1 MVSVTTIKLRRETK
15 KRLDRLKQHPRES
28 YEEVLQKV
36 LFILNLSRKSP
47 ERAAK
52 RFRRL
57 DAVVKRKGKKYSE
70 VYSGGDDGEVGDGSK
85 GVRGSKRDGGSE
97 DEDVKMDSNK

>member
-1 MVSVTTIKLRRETK
+1 MVNVTTIKLRRETK
-15 KRLDRLKQHPRES
+15 RRLDRLKEHPRES
-28 YEEVLQKV
+28 YEEVLQKI

-47 ERAAK
+47 ERAAR

-70 VYSGGDDGEVGDGSK
+70 VYSGGDDEVVKGDGVEK
-85 GVRGSKRDGGSE
+85 E
-97 DEDVKMDSNK
+97 VKEENDKE